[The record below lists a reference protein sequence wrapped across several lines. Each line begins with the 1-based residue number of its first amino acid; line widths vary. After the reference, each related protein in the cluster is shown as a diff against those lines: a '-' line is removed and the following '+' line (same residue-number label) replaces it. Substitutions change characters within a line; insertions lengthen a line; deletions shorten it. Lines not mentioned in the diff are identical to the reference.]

1 MTQPLLDR
9 RFLEQL
15 ERLTLRWQKSF
26 NGLVGGHNVSRFAGP
41 GQEFLDH
48 RTFHPGDDLRSVNWR
63 AYMRFEKLFLKMFQI
78 EPRVPVRLLL
88 DVSAS
93 MLAGSAPGQST
104 KFDFGRR
111 LAAALVYVGLVRLD
125 SILLQPFCS
134 GLLDPLLAS
143 GGRHRFQ
150 PAENFLRGLRTR
162 GSSDYHETARQY
174 LTEYP
179 QRGLTVIISDF
190 LGEGDCPRALQYL
203 ADFGH
208 ELLLIQ
214 LWGGEDR
221 EPTGEGEVELVD
233 SETGTQ
239 MRLTLNSEARAAY
252 TVSFDEY
259 SDQIRKLAM
268 RNGGRYASLSSAT
281 SLPEAMFGSLTM
293 LQSAP

>member
-63 AYMRFEKLFLKMFQI
+63 AYMRFEKLFLKMFQV

-93 MLAGSAPGQST
+93 MLAGSAPGEPT

-111 LAAALVYVGLVRLD
+111 LSAALVYVGLVRLD
-125 SILLQPFCS
+125 SILLQPFS
-134 GLLDPLLAS
+134 AGLLDPFLAS

-150 PAENFLRGLRTR
+150 PAENFLRGLQA
-162 GSSDYHETARQY
+162 GKSSNYHETARQY

-190 LGEGDCPRALQYL
+190 LGDGDCPRALQYI

-214 LWGGEDR
+214 LWGAEDR
-221 EPTGEGEVELVD
+221 EPTGDGELELVD
-233 SETGTQ
+233 CEMGTQ

-259 SDQIRKLAM
+259 SEQIKKVAM
-268 RNGGRYASLSSAT
+268 RNGGRYASLST
-281 SLPEAMFGSLTM
+281 ETPLPEAMFGSLTM
-293 LQSAP
+293 LQTT

>member
-93 MLAGSAPGQST
+93 MLAGNMPGQPT

-111 LAAALVYVGLVRLD
+111 LSAALVYVGLVRLD

-134 GLLDPLLAS
+134 GLLDPFLAS

-150 PAENFLRGLRTR
+150 PAENFLRSLRTR
-162 GSSDYHETARQY
+162 GASNYHETARQY

-190 LGEGDCPRALQYL
+190 LGEGDCQRALQYM

-214 LWGGEDR
+214 LWGREDR
-221 EPTGEGEVELVD
+221 EPADDGEVELVD
-233 SETGTQ
+233 SETGTE
-239 MRLTLNSEARAAY
+239 MRLTLNTEARSAY
-252 TVSFDEY
+252 TACFDEY

-268 RNGGRYASLSSAT
+268 RNGGRYASLSTAT
-281 SLPEAMFGSLTM
+281 SLSDAMFGSLTM
-293 LQSAP
+293 LQTAT